1 MLIIKEQ
8 DLFNIAR
15 KIIEKAG
22 SDPEEAEL
30 VSKHLVMSNL
40 LGHDSHGVGMI
51 PLYLRHISQG
61 LLVPNRPAR
70 LLKDDGSILVFDG
83 QRGYGQ
89 RTAAEAMDA
98 AIARCKKTGLSLMA
112 LRNAHHIG
120 RVGAY
125 GEQSIK
131 AGLVSIHFVN
141 VTDHPPVVTP
151 YGGRDARFNTNPV
164 CMALPGTGKTPPVL
178 LDMATSKIPV
188 GKARVAMDEGR
199 KLPLDL
205 ILDPEGN
212 PTDDPGV
219 IFSEPRGSLRVFGL
233 HKGYGI
239 AFLCELLAGVLGGGG
254 TIQPGNERLGSVM
267 NNMLVFVVDPRRLVD
282 HVWMQK
288 EIDALVSYVKKSP
301 PEEPE
306 TPVMVAGDP
315 ERKNLAERRE
325 KGVPMPDAAWQGLLE
340 AAESLGISRDQMESF
355 IS

>member
-1 MLIIKEQ
+1 MLIIREQ
-8 DLFNIAR
+8 NLFNLA
-15 KIIEKAG
+15 KEIIQRAG
-22 SDPEEAEL
+22 SESREAGQ
-30 VSKHLVMSNL
+30 VAGHLVRSNL

-51 PLYLRHISQG
+51 PLYLKHISQG
-61 LLVPNRPAR
+61 LLIPNRPAR
-70 LLKDDGSILVFDG
+70 LLKENGSIMVFDG

-89 RTAAEAMDA
+89 RTAAEAMEA
-98 AIARCKKTGLSLMA
+98 AIAKCKETGLSLMA

-125 GEQSIK
+125 GEQSIE
-131 AGLVSIHFVN
+131 AGLVSVHFVN
-141 VTDHPPVVTP
+141 VVDHPPVVTP

-164 CMALPGTGKTPPVL
+164 CIALPGTENTPPIL

-188 GKARVAMDEGR
+188 GKARVAMDQGT

-212 PTDDPGV
+212 PTDDPRV

-239 AFLCELLAGVLGGGG
+239 AFFCELLAGVLGGGG
-254 TIQPGNERLGSVM
+254 TIHPGNERLGSVM
-267 NNMLVFVVDPRRLVD
+267 NNMLVFVLDPARLVD
-282 HVWMQK
+282 SGWMQR
-288 EIDALVSYVKKSP
+288 EVDALVSYVKESP
-301 PEEPE
+301 PEDPT

-325 KGVPMPDAAWQGLLE
+325 KGIPMPPAAWQELVQ
-340 AAESLGISRDQMESF
+340 AAESVGVPRDHMESP
-355 IS
+355 IT